1 MCFMCKYST
10 SIIQICK
17 VIYVEKS
24 LRREEYSSSLCADN
38 YTSIVQIQVHV
49 VDHVEQNTCS
59 KLFVQQVCVYIHRK
73 VSITV
78 SCNVTYYICLFR
90 HVCSCESACWSTTS
104 SVRETNQCVFVNT
117 VFLPT
122 V

>member
-1 MCFMCKYST
+1 MLYVQ
-10 SIIQICK
+10 IQYVYNTNICK
-17 VIYVEKS
+17 VIYVGKS
-24 LRREEYSSSLCADN
+24 LRREEYSSSLCAAK

-90 HVCSCESACWSTTS
+90 HVCSCESALLVNNLVGTRDE
-104 SVRETNQCVFVNT
+104 SVCLR
-117 VFLPT
+117 
-122 V
+122 